1 MGFTVTEHKREE
13 RPADFDVTLSN
24 TDVKAYLADPK
35 RLHFTVLA
43 ELDNL
48 APMQQL
54 EKLLISGRE
63 EFYGDPEMDGE
74 MVEAVMEGWRK
85 HFGLGGPGEA

>member
-1 MGFTVTEHKREE
+1 MGFTVTEHKRET
-13 RPADFDVTLSN
+13 RPEDFDITLSN
-24 TDVKAYLADPK
+24 SEVKAYLADPK

-43 ELDNL
+43 ELDEL
-48 APMQQL
+48 PPMGQV
-54 EKLLISGRE
+54 EKLLISGKE

-74 MVEAVMEGWRK
+74 MVEAIMNAWRE